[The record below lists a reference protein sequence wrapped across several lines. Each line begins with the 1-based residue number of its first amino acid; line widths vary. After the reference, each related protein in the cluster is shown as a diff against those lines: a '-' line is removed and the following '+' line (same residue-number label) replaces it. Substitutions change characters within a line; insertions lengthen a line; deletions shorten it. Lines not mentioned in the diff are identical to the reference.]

1 MPAPGN
7 PTKNLFKNASWLFSG
22 GVATS
27 IFAAIEPVLIAR
39 FLGVEQFG
47 LFSLIIAYVG
57 IINGL
62 IDLKSS
68 EAVVRYAGQ
77 HRELGEKDK
86 VLSFIKFFYVL
97 DFAIGIIALG
107 ICLLLAGVA
116 NDIFIHSEDA
126 FKFIFIYS
134 LSVLVSSINTSSEAV
149 LRVFDKFKTIAFVRT
164 SRTGL
169 RVILVAACLLGGL
182 EIEGILVCY
191 VVAAFVFFLLLQI
204 TVFRVLK
211 QSGFKRWTTAKVENL
226 RDTIREVR
234 PFVLTSTLTGF
245 LKSAFTRQIPV
256 LILGYFTS
264 KEAVGLYR
272 VAIIFSGIG
281 VRLRK
286 PVEDTIY
293 PALVAMQSRGSR
305 EAFSEIVSYS
315 TKNLLKVFLPVGLMF
330 LLLTD
335 QIIITFFGS
344 EYKPAAL
351 ALQLV
356 VISEMLSGFYFWVDS
371 VELALNR
378 LKQRVI
384 RVALSSASY
393 IAALFMLVPAYSYN
407 GAAASRLVPA
417 ILILVFSLFM
427 FNQFHHR
434 NKSTDSH
441 KTQEITTKSTPED

>member
-7 PTKNLFKNASWLFSG
+7 PTKNLFRNASWLFSG
-22 GVATS
+22 SIGTS
-27 IFAAIEPVLIAR
+27 VFAAVEPVLIAR

-47 LFSLIIAYVG
+47 LLGLIIAYVG
-57 IINGL
+57 IVNGL
-62 IDLKSS
+62 IDLKSP
-68 EAVVRYAGQ
+68 EAVVRYVGQ
-77 HRELGEKDK
+77 FQELGEKDK
-86 VLSFIKFFYVL
+86 VLSFIKFFYIL
-97 DFAIGIIALG
+97 DFLVGVAALAA
-107 ICLLLAGVA
+107 CLLLAGVA
-116 NDIFIHSEDA
+116 DNLFIHSEDT
-126 FKFIFIYS
+126 FRFTLIYS
-134 LSVLVSSINTSSEAV
+134 LSVLVSSINMSSEAV
-149 LRVFDKFKTIAFVRT
+149 LRVFDKFKTIAFART
-164 SRTGL
+164 SRTVL

-204 TVFRVLK
+204 MVFRVLK
-211 QSGFKRWTTAKVENL
+211 QSGFKKWTTAKVENL
-226 RDTIREVR
+226 GATIREVR

-293 PALVAMQSRGSR
+293 PALVAMQSRGSQ

-315 TKNLLKVFLPVGLMF
+315 TKNLLKVFLPVGLIF
-330 LLLTD
+330 ILFTD
-335 QIIITFFGS
+335 KIITVFFGS
-344 EYKPAAL
+344 AYESAAL
-351 ALQLV
+351 ALQLI
-356 VISEMLSGFYFWVDS
+356 VISEILSGFYFWIDS
-371 VELALNR
+371 VELALNK

-384 RVALSSASY
+384 RVVLSSASY
-393 IAALFMLVPAYSYN
+393 IAVLFILVPAYSYN

-427 FNQFHHR
+427 FNQFRHR
-434 NKSTDSH
+434 NKSVDSH

>member
-1 MPAPGN
+1 MPDPGN
-7 PTKNLFKNASWLFSG
+7 PTKNLLKNASWLFSG

-27 IFAAIEPVLIAR
+27 VFAAVEPVLIAR

-57 IINGL
+57 IVNGL

-68 EAVVRYAGQ
+68 EAVVKYVGQ
-77 HRELGEKDK
+77 SQELREKDK

-97 DFAIGIIALG
+97 DFLVGVAALG
-107 ICLLLAGVA
+107 ACLLLAGVA
-116 NDIFIHSEDA
+116 NDLFIHSEDT
-126 FKFIFIYS
+126 FKFTLIYS

-149 LRVFDKFKTIAFVRT
+149 LRIFDKFKTIAFVRT

-169 RVILVAACLLGGL
+169 RVVLVTVCLLAGL
-182 EIEGILVCY
+182 GIEGILVCY
-191 VVAAFVFFLLLQI
+191 VVAAFVFFLMLQV

-211 QSGFKRWTTAKVENL
+211 QSGFKRWTTAKVKNL
-226 RDTIREVR
+226 GTTIREVR

-245 LKSAFTRQIPV
+245 LRNAFTRQIPV

-272 VAIIFSGIG
+272 VATIFSGVG

-293 PALVAMQSRGSR
+293 PALVTARSRGSK
-305 EAFSEIVSYS
+305 EVFSEIVSYS
-315 TKNLLKVFLPVGLMF
+315 TKNLLKVFLPVGLIF
-330 LLLTD
+330 LLFSGK
-335 QIIITFFGS
+335 IITVLFGS
-344 EYKPAAL
+344 AYESAAL
-351 ALQLV
+351 ALQLI
-356 VISEMLSGFYFWVDS
+356 VISEILSGFYFWIDS

-378 LKQRVI
+378 LRQRVT
-384 RVALSSASY
+384 RVAISSTSY
-393 IAALFMLVPAYSYN
+393 IAVLFILVPAYSYN
-407 GAAASRLVPA
+407 GAAASRLAPA

-427 FNQFHHR
+427 FNQIHHR
-434 NKSTDSH
+434 TKSADS
-441 KTQEITTKSTPED
+441 QEPQDSTTKSAPED